1 MQTPSFAISPLTR
14 SLAHVCGGIAQT
26 HEKFKVG
33 SNPVRVVFLG
43 DKGYAPIDQ
52 VCLCVSRR
60 VKDSSKA
67 GSRRERTRINK
78 DRTAGIEPRCD
89 FVTGYALY
97 RQREN
102 AGGTASGLPQV
113 LLPVQPEGEGVTA
126 VTVVA
131 ASDVFCG
138 RQVTDLESFLLFFLF
153 HFILLSNL
161 VLPSVNFHLENSFL
175 AVH

>member
-1 MQTPSFAISPLTR
+1 MIEEFCKSVLSRTGAVSFHSSLTAR
-14 SLAHVCGGIAQT
+14 A
-26 HEKFKVG
+26 
-33 SNPVRVVFLG
+33 
-43 DKGYAPIDQ
+43 
-52 VCLCVSRR
+52 
-60 VKDSSKA
+60 
-67 GSRRERTRINK
+67 RINK

-89 FVTGYALY
+89 FVTGYSLY
-97 RQREN
+97 RQHEN

-113 LLPVQPEGEGVTA
+113 LLPAQPEGGGVTA

-161 VLPSVNFHLENSFL
+161 VLPSVNLHLENSFL
-175 AVH
+175 AVHSGSA